1 MTMMMMMLMTTTTT
15 MMVMTMMMMMPM
27 MLLMMIMVM
36 MTMPLIF
43 SGVIPT
49 LDGTV
54 AAQPIGDSPPEN
66 YHNLTYTLAS
76 GGNLQKA
83 PPIADSACVA
93 ASAAQLI
100 GLSKAPAP
108 MPREPLFHYHRDDKR
123 LAEVATATLQPDHYS
138 HPPFHEVQAHANGVP
153 FIDHSGFIIIFHGW
167 WPCLRATAD
176 GGRSSRG

>member
-1 MTMMMMMLMTTTTT
+1 MMMMTLMTTTTT

-83 PPIADSACVA
+83 PPIADYNVSPITFNV
-93 ASAAQLI
+93 SPVNVSLRFTV
-100 GLSKAPAP
+100 S
-108 MPREPLFHYHRDDKR
+108 
-123 LAEVATATLQPDHYS
+123 
-138 HPPFHEVQAHANGVP
+138 PFHFVSP
-153 FIDHSGFIIIFHGW
+153 FHRFTMYVDRNVDDDHHHCPVSTMIII
-167 WPCLRATAD
+167 TALE
-176 GGRSSRG
+176 GLGRSSSHGYL